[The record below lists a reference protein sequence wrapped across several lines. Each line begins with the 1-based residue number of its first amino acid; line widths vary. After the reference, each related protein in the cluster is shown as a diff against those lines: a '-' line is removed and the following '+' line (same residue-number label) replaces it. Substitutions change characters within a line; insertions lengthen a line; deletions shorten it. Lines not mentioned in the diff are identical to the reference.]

1 MTGFAEVQFPPD
13 ISYGSS
19 GGPEYTTD
27 LVISTSGHEQ
37 RNVNWA
43 QARLRYNV
51 AKGVKNAAQLASL
64 IAFFRARKGRAYG
77 FRFKDWSDY
86 RGIGETLGTGDG
98 TATEFQLVKRY
109 VSGGVQETR
118 AITKPVTGTVQIYKN
133 AVLQTTGVSV
143 SSETGV
149 VTFSTPPANG
159 VVVTANFEFDV
170 PVRFDTDRL
179 EATLDSYGTHSWA
192 DIPLVEVRV

>member
-27 LVISTSGHEQ
+27 IVISTSGHEQ
-37 RNVNWA
+37 RNVNWS

-51 AKGVKNAAQLASL
+51 AKGVKTKDQLGNL

-77 FRFKDWSDY
+77 FRFKDWSDFSASNEV
-86 RGIGETLGTGDG
+86 IGTGNG
-98 TATEFQLVKRY
+98 SATQFQLVKRY
-109 VSGGVQETR
+109 LSGGVQETR
-118 AITKPVTGTVQIYKN
+118 TITKPVAGTVSVYKN

-143 SSETGV
+143 SSTTGV
-149 VTFSTPPANG
+149 VTFATAPANG
-159 VVVTANFEFDV
+159 VTVTASFEFDV

-179 EATLDSYGTHSWA
+179 AASMDSYGTHSWD